1 MQLPIDL
8 LNPKS
13 RSKYRQFAELI
24 AANLPAGTILTSAL
38 KLRGRKDI
46 LFRFVVSVPEFQD
59 KIYIPM
65 RLQSGDVLDGDFS
78 EYFIERIKRM
88 IDEMIRLRRIK

>member
-1 MQLPIDL
+1 
-8 LNPKS
+8 
-13 RSKYRQFAELI
+13 
-24 AANLPAGTILTSAL
+24 
-38 KLRGRKDI
+38 
-46 LFRFVVSVPEFQD
+46 
-59 KIYIPM
+59 M